1 MVYLQPVGIFFFM
14 FTAKFDFILTCISG
28 PQQPPPQAL
37 RFSHCKGERLVMNR
51 KGPWEGYRRRER
63 DVWARGR
70 GRNVNYLVTP
80 VIVLP
85 HPPFLLRFREKKGII
100 FSISSHLQAENGL
113 FFS

>member
-1 MVYLQPVGIFFFM
+1 M

-37 RFSHCKGERLVMNR
+37 RFSHCKGEQLVMNR

-70 GRNVNYLVTP
+70 GRNVNYLAIP
-80 VIVLP
+80 VIVNCAT
-85 HPPFLLRFREKKGII
+85 PPPPTPFTSFSLEGGII
-100 FSISSHLQAENGL
+100 ILFHFEPSIQVENGL